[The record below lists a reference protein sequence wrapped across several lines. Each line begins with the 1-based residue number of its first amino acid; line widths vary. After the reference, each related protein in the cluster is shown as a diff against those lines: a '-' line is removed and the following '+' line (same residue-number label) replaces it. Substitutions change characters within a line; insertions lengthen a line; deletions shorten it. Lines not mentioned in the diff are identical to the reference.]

1 MPVFKIYFIQFL
13 VPKADSY
20 KLACRGFYSNRL
32 SRLYCLYN
40 STNSPFLYLAPLKME
55 LLQLEPYMAMY
66 HDIISDNEIEEL
78 KSMASPQLK
87 RATVYNE
94 NNKPM
99 VISTRTAKSFGFD
112 DNASDT
118 TRRLMQRISDMTGMD
133 TEGSEELQIM
143 NYGLGGHYDT
153 HYDFFN
159 VSEVNGELKEFL

>member
-1 MPVFKIYFIQFL
+1 
-13 VPKADSY
+13 
-20 KLACRGFYSNRL
+20 
-32 SRLYCLYN
+32 
-40 STNSPFLYLAPLKME
+40 ME
-55 LLQLEPYMAMY
+55 LLQLEPYMVIY

-78 KSMASPQLK
+78 KSMARPQLK
-87 RATVYNE
+87 RATVYND

-112 DNASDT
+112 DNASNT

-143 NYGLGGHYDT
+143 NYGLGGHYET

-159 VSEVNGELKEFL
+159 VSEVNEALKETL